1 MERIDQ
7 ERYEVTVQLDDFT
20 NISRME
26 FLNKSKT
33 FGSEY
38 DMHGVGSKKRYEE
51 AKITV
56 TKLEEQLDT
65 LKKGT
70 WALVGYDYVHCVV
83 AEISEGQREKD
94 KMMALQQQVA
104 LMEDDVAKEK
114 GRMAGKNIKITS

>member
-70 WALVGYDYVHCVV
+70 WALVGYIIMIMCIVLLQKF
-83 AEISEGQREKD
+83 QR
-94 KMMALQQQVA
+94 V
-104 LMEDDVAKEK
+104 KERK
-114 GRMAGKNIKITS
+114 TK

>member
-26 FLNKSKT
+26 FLNISKT

-38 DMHGVGSKKRYEE
+38 DMHRVGSKKRYEE
-51 AKITV
+51 AKTTV

-65 LKKGT
+65 LKKGN
-70 WALVGYDYVHCVV
+70 WELVGYDHVHCVV
-83 AEISEGQREKD
+83 AEISEGQIEKD
-94 KMMALQQQVA
+94 KMMALQQ
-104 LMEDDVAKEK
+104 
-114 GRMAGKNIKITS
+114 